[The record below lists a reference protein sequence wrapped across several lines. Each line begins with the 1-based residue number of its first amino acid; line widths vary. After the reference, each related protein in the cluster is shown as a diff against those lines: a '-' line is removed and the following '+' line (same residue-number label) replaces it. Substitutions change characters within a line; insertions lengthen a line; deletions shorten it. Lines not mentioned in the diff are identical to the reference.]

1 MSANALL
8 VIENLSISFG
18 RGDKARR
25 VVEGLDFSV
34 APGECVAVVGESGS
48 GKSVTA
54 FSVLGLTGFNGGTI
68 ETGSINFRRR
78 DGSVVDLARADERLM
93 QSSRGDEIAMVFQEP
108 MTALNPVFTVGEQI
122 AEVLRQHRGM
132 DRQQAAARALELIT
146 RVQISDPARRFT
158 QYPHEL
164 SGGMRQRVVI
174 AMALACSPRLLV
186 ADEPTTALDVT
197 IQAQVLDLMR
207 DLAREEGM
215 ALLFIT
221 HDMGVVAEMADRVVV
236 MRKGRK
242 VEEQAVAK
250 LFAQPRETYTRAL
263 LNAVPKL
270 GSMAGTV
277 GPLAFGADPKTA
289 RPAPTVNAPLLEVKN
304 LSTWFPIYKGLLKR
318 HVGDVKAVDDVSFS
332 IGRGETLSLV
342 GESGSGK
349 STTGR
354 SILRLA
360 KPHAGQVLL
369 EGQDVLKLDREAM
382 RAKRRDMQIVF
393 QDPYA
398 ALDPRLDAFE
408 QIVEPLV
415 IHGVDKGSALRD
427 RAVELVRRV
436 GLEEEHL
443 DRYPHEFSGGQRQR
457 LCIARALSLSPKLII
472 ADESVSALDVSIQA
486 QVVNLLIELQQELG
500 LSYLFIS
507 HDMGVVERISHRVAV
522 MQYGRIVEMGTRAQI
537 FEAPSQAYTRAL
549 IAAVPVADP
558 TRGHY
563 QSTKTKELIPA

>member
-1 MSANALL
+1 MSKPLL
-8 VIENLSISFG
+8 SVENLSISFG
-18 RGDKARR
+18 RGDKAKR
-25 VVEGLDFSV
+25 VVEDLSFSI

-54 FSVLGLTGFNGGTI
+54 FSVLGLTAFNGGRI
-68 ETGSINFRRR
+68 ETGAIRFTRRNGEVT
-78 DGSVVDLARADERLM
+78 DFARADEKTLRDI
-93 QSSRGDEIAMVFQEP
+93 RGDEITMVFQEP

-122 AEVLRQHRGM
+122 AEVLRRHRGL
-132 DRQQAAARALELIT
+132 DRKAAKARALDLIT
-146 RVQISDPARRFT
+146 RVRITDPARRFN

-164 SGGMRQRVVI
+164 SGGMRQRIVI
-174 AMALACSPRLLV
+174 AMALACAPRLLI

-197 IQAQVLDLMR
+197 IQSQVLDLMR
-207 DLAREEGM
+207 ELSREDGM

-236 MRKGRK
+236 MRRGNK
-242 VEEQAVAK
+242 VEEQAVDR
-250 LFAQPRETYTRAL
+250 LFAQPQHVYTRKL
-263 LNAVPKL
+263 LDAVPRL
-270 GSMAGTV
+270 GAMAGAA
-277 GPLAFGADPKTA
+277 GPVPFGLDPKLA
-289 RPAPTVNAPLLEVKN
+289 ASSRPSGEPLLEVRN
-304 LSTWFPIYKGLLKR
+304 LSTWFPIRKGVLQR
-318 HVGDVKAVDDVSFS
+318 HAGDVRAVDDVSFT

-354 SILRLA
+354 SILRLVR
-360 KPHAGQVLL
+360 PRSGEVLV
-369 EGQDVLKLDREAM
+369 EGWDVLKLDTEAL
-382 RAKRRDMQIVF
+382 RVARRDMQIVF

-398 ALDPRLDAFE
+398 ALDPRLNAFE

-415 IHGVDKGSALRD
+415 IHRIDKGSALRD
-427 RAVELVRRV
+427 RAIELVRRV
-436 GLEEEHL
+436 GLEDEHL
-443 DRYPHEFSGGQRQR
+443 ERYPHEFSGGQRQR

-522 MQYGRIVEMGTRAQI
+522 MQHGRIVEIGTRQQV
-537 FEAPSQAYTRAL
+537 FEDPQEEYTRKL

-558 TRGHY
+558 TTRM
-563 QSTKTKELIPA
+563 TRKAAAKIIEPA

>member
-1 MSANALL
+1 MTANVLL
-8 VIENLSISFG
+8 TVQNLSISFG
-18 RGDKARR
+18 RGDKAKR
-25 VVEGLDFSV
+25 VVAGLGFSV
-34 APGECVAVVGESGS
+34 ASGECVAVVGESGS

-54 FSVLGLTGFNGGTI
+54 FSVLGLTAFNGGTI
-68 ETGSINFRRR
+68 ETGSILFKRR
-78 DGSVVDLARADERLM
+78 DGSVVDLAKGDERM
-93 QSSRGDEIAMVFQEP
+93 MRAIRGNEIAMVFQEP

-132 DRQQAAARALELIT
+132 NHQTAAAKALDFIT
-146 RVQISDPARRFT
+146 RVQIDDPVRRFT

-164 SGGMRQRVVI
+164 SGGMRQRIVI
-174 AMALACSPRLLV
+174 AMALACSPRLLI

-207 DLAREEGM
+207 DLAREDGM

-221 HDMGVVAEMADRVVV
+221 HDMAVVAQMADRVIV
-236 MRKGRK
+236 MRQGEK
-242 VEEQAVAK
+242 VEEQPVAK
-250 LFAQPRETYTRAL
+250 LFAQPREGYTKAL
-263 LNAVPKL
+263 LDAVPKL
-270 GSMAGTV
+270 GSMAGTI
-277 GPLAFGADPKTA
+277 GPLAFGADPRTA
-289 RPAPTVNAPLLEVKN
+289 KPAPLADMPLLEVRN

-318 HVGDVKAVDDVSFS
+318 HAGDVKAVDDVSFS

-342 GESGSGK
+342 GESGCGK

-360 KPHAGQVLL
+360 KPHAGEVLL
-369 EGQDVLKLDREAM
+369 DGQDILKLSREAM
-382 RAKRRDMQIVF
+382 RRKRRDMQIVF

-398 ALDPRLDAFE
+398 ALDPRLDAFA

-415 IHGVDKGSALRD
+415 IHGIDKGSALRD

-436 GLEEEHL
+436 GLDEEHL

-457 LCIARALSLSPKLII
+457 LCIARALSLAPKLII
-472 ADESVSALDVSIQA
+472 ADECVSALDVSIQA
-486 QVVNLLIELQQELG
+486 QVVNLLIELQQELE

-522 MQYGRIVEMGTRAQI
+522 MRHGRILEMGTRARI
-537 FEAPSQAYTRAL
+537 FEDPSQAYTKAL
-549 IAAVPVADP
+549 IAAVPVANP
-558 TRGHY
+558 ARRLTR
-563 QSTKTKELIPA
+563 SANIRERLPA

>member
-1 MSANALL
+1 MASQNLL
-8 VIENLSISFG
+8 SIENLSISFG

-25 VVEGLDFSV
+25 VVEDLSLSI

-54 FSVLGLTGFNGGTI
+54 FSVLGLTGFNGGRI
-68 ETGSINFRRR
+68 EAGSISFTRR
-78 DGSVVDLARADERLM
+78 DGAVTDLAKADEATLR
-93 QSSRGDEIAMVFQEP
+93 QIRGDEIAMVFQEP

-122 AEVLRQHRGM
+122 SEVLRQHRGM
-132 DRQQAAARALELIT
+132 DRKAADAKALDLIT
-146 RVQISDPARRFT
+146 RVRITDPARRFN

-164 SGGMRQRVVI
+164 SGGMRQRIVI
-174 AMALACSPRLLV
+174 AMALACSPRLLI

-207 DLAREEGM
+207 ELSREDGM

-236 MRKGRK
+236 MRKGVR
-242 VEEQAVAK
+242 VEEQLVAS
-250 LFAQPRETYTRAL
+250 LFAQPSHMYTRRL
-263 LNAVPKL
+263 LDAVPRL
-270 GSMAGTV
+270 GAMAGSA
-277 GPLAFGADPKTA
+277 G
-289 RPAPTVNAPLLEVKN
+289 PAPFGIDPLNHQAKLPSGEALLEVRN
-304 LSTWFPIYKGLLKR
+304 LSTWFPIHKGVLKR
-318 HVGDVKAVDDVSFS
+318 HVGDVRAVDDVSFS

-349 STTGR
+349 STIGR

-360 KPHAGQVLL
+360 KPHAGGVLL
-369 EGQDVLKLDREAM
+369 EGRDVLKLDHAAM
-382 RAKRRDMQIVF
+382 RAVRRDMQIVF

-415 IHGVDKGSALRD
+415 IHNIDKGSALRD
-427 RAVELVRRV
+427 RAIELVRRV
-436 GLEEEHL
+436 GLEDEHL

-486 QVVNLLIELQQELG
+486 QVVNLLMELQQELG

-522 MQYGRIVEMGTRAQI
+522 MQHGRIVEIGSREQI
-537 FEAPSQAYTRAL
+537 FENPQQDYTRQF

-558 TRGHY
+558 SQRA
-563 QSTKTKELIPA
+563 IPKVPALA